1 MVGKYEDESGKSL
14 YVSLVSAP
22 VSQGTYIPKFYQG
35 YSGKLVM
42 IDHAKFYIHLHMRTS
57 ASYHAPLYDISI
69 PPCKTYHSSLL
80 VVAMG

>member
-42 IDHAKFYIHLHMRTS
+42 IDHAKFLHIFT
-57 ASYHAPLYDISI
+57 YEDVGFI
-69 PPCKTYHSSLL
+69 PRSTL
-80 VVAMG
+80 